1 MSILNYFLRSGTFL
15 FLKHIILY
23 SQIFGGACMLA
34 LTLSGFFAFL
44 KSAIFVVGYIQS
56 SNLFPEPLSSEEEKN
71 CIERMKN
78 GDDEA
83 RNILIE
89 RNLRLVAHVSKKY
102 ATTNIDQ
109 DDLISIGTI
118 GLIKGIN
125 SFNPDKNIRLATYVA
140 RCIENEILMFLR
152 SSKKTKSEVYLNEP
166 IGKDKDDN
174 EVTLMDVLETDEK
187 SVEEEIDLKMK
198 VKKLYQKMK
207 EVLKDREK
215 AILELRFGLN
225 GGKPKT
231 QNEIASMMGISRSY
245 VSRIE
250 TKAIGKLNK
259 EFQE

>member
-1 MSILNYFLRSGTFL
+1 MFALSI
-15 FLKHIILY
+15 
-23 SQIFGGACMLA
+23 
-34 LTLSGFFAFL
+34 SGFLAFL

-56 SNLFPEPLSSEEEKN
+56 GNLFPEPLSSEEEKN
-71 CIERMKN
+71 CLERLKN
-78 GDDEA
+78 GDEEA

-102 ATTNIDQ
+102 ATTNLEQ

-125 SFNPDKNIRLATYVA
+125 SFDSSKNIRLATYVA

-152 SSKKTKSEVYLNEP
+152 SIKKTKSEVYLNEP

-174 EVTLMDVLETDEK
+174 EVTLLEVLETEDK
-187 SVEEEIDLKMK
+187 SIEDEIDLKMK
-198 VKKLYQKMK
+198 VKKLYEKMK
-207 EVLKDREK
+207 DVLKDREK
-215 AILELRFGLN
+215 TILELRFGL
-225 GGKPKT
+225 GGKKPKT

-250 TKAIGKLNK
+250 TKAISKLNK

>member
-1 MSILNYFLRSGTFL
+1 MWVIY
-15 FLKHIILY
+15 K
-23 SQIFGGACMLA
+23 A
-34 LTLSGFFAFL
+34 
-44 KSAIFVVGYIQS
+44 AIFFL
-56 SNLFPEPLSSEEEKN
+56 NLYLGEEEKA
-71 CIERMKN
+71 CLERLKN
-78 GDDEA
+78 GDEEA

-102 ATTNIDQ
+102 ASTNIDQ

-125 SFNPDKNIRLATYVA
+125 SFDSSKNIRLATYVA

-174 EVTLMDVLETDEK
+174 EVTLLEVLETDEK
-187 SVEEEIDLKMK
+187 SIEDEIDLKMK
-198 VKKLYQKMK
+198 VKKLYEKMK

-215 AILELRFGLN
+215 NILELRFGL
-225 GGKPKT
+225 GGKKPKT